1 MKGTLTPIQYG
12 SLKGHITTHIGHQKK
27 YDGIVK
33 ESTQKKN
40 TFSNIKD
47 FINHNKKESG
57 TIKKI
62 ITRKNKRGDIS
73 NTKRWNDKL
82 GTEKVLNDSSRPY
95 FTLRGLY
102 RSCTKI

>member
-27 YDGIVK
+27 YDRIVK

-95 FTLRGLY
+95 F
-102 RSCTKI
+102 I